1 MGGSAVC
8 PAFRPGGANV
18 VGAVAAE
25 VVVDVVIDVVGG
37 LVPCAVGYCDGAYGA
52 AGAVEASQFW
62 VAYVGEVVVGVA
74 FPWTAPG

>member
-8 PAFRPGGANV
+8 PAFRPGGGNV

-25 VVVDVVIDVVGG
+25 VVVDVVGG

-62 VAYVGEVVVGVA
+62 VAYVGEDVVGVA